1 MRFYKLRVT
10 PNAAG
15 IATAFNEQFKPENI
29 PEQNDPYSVDWIYSS
44 DQPYYVGEEALRIAD
59 PERMGYVTRWPIYG
73 GNFNTRDYP
82 SMQLIY
88 SDVETIFREALKQK
102 GIEAS
107 AYKVG
112 TWSGILVTALI
123 CAYVG
128 LLCRT
133 RNSRLLRSSVRGSTR
148 ADPLARHGVQAVL
161 CPASTDTFSA
171 VIFIRSRMHA
181 GIFSVDIWCRYF
193 KRLCG
198 RYGCGKDQ
206 HRLRR

>member
-15 IATAFNEQFKPENI
+15 IATAFNEQFKPEII

-112 TWSGILVTALI
+112 TWSGMLVTALI

-133 RNSRLLRSSVRGSTR
+133 RNSRLLRSSVRGGPC
-148 ADPLARHGVQAVL
+148 ADSLARHGFQAVL
-161 CPASTDTFSA
+161 CPASTDTFGA
-171 VIFIRSRMHA
+171 VIFILLMCA
-181 GIFSVDIWCRYF
+181 
-193 KRLCG
+193 
-198 RYGCGKDQ
+198 
-206 HRLRR
+206 RRNL

>member
-15 IATAFNEQFKPENI
+15 IATTFNEQFKPEII
-29 PEQNDPYSVDWIYSS
+29 PEQNDPFSVDWIYSS
-44 DQPYYVGEEALRIAD
+44 DEPYYVGEEALRIAD

-112 TWSGILVTALI
+112 TWLDMSIMALI
-123 CAYVG
+123 CVYIG
-128 LLCRT
+128 LLCCT
-133 RNSRLLRSSVRGSTR
+133 CNSRLLRSGVRGSTR
-148 ADPLARHGVQAVL
+148 AHPLARHGVQAVL
-161 CPASTDTFSA
+161 CAASTETFS
-171 VIFIRSRMHA
+171 VVVFTSLMPLPRN
-181 GIFSVDIWCRYF
+181 
-193 KRLCG
+193 L
-198 RYGCGKDQ
+198 
-206 HRLRR
+206 